1 MENIAGSYQ
10 RFLEGDENGLTQI
23 ICAYSDSLILY
34 LYCYVRDIT
43 LAEELAEETFVKLVL
58 KRPRFSGDSA
68 FKTWLYAIA
77 RNVAIDHLRRE
88 RKRNVPME
96 ACRELADEKAYLEQK
111 YLQQEQKLQLHAAM
125 EQLKPEYR
133 QVLWL
138 VYFEQFS
145 HKEIAKIMG
154 KTTHNIETLACR
166 ARQALKTKLN
176 KEGFIYEEL

>member
-1 MENIAGSYQ
+1 MDNMADSYR
-10 RFLEGDENGLTQI
+10 RFLDGDESGLLQI
-23 ICAYSDSLILY
+23 ISAYTDGLILY
-34 LYCYVRDIT
+34 LNCYVRDLV

-58 KRPRFSGDSA
+58 KRPRYHGDSA

-77 RNVAIDHLRRE
+77 RNVAMDHLRRE
-88 RKRNVPME
+88 RKQNVPIE
-96 ACRELADEKAYLEQK
+96 DCREFADEKAHLEQK
-111 YLQQEQKLQLHAAM
+111 YLQQEQKVQLHAAM
-125 EQLKPEYR
+125 EELKPEYR

-138 VYFEQFS
+138 AYFEQFS

-154 KTTHNIETLACR
+154 KTAHNIETLVWR